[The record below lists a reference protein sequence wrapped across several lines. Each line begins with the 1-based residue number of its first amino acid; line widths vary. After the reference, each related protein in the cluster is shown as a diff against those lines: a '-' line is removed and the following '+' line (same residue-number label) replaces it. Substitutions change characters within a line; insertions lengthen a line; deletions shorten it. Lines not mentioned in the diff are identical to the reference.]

1 MELGPKP
8 MFNPGSLGPLNSP
21 NAQLSESDSGGFGQ
35 DLGPLTAGGFPL
47 MLAIGLI
54 RLTLLLIGLKMYPFI
69 IMDPVGLKDIR
80 TMSQVRVGL
89 VGRKAIMD
97 ST

>member
-1 MELGPKP
+1 MELAPKP
-8 MFNPGSLGPLNSP
+8 NVQSWLVGPIERSKC
-21 NAQLSESDSGGFGQ
+21 SIIRSDSGGFGQ

-47 MLAIGLI
+47 RLAIGLI